1 MPDIAGNT
9 LGTATPLNLTSNVQI
24 FPDTVTP
31 TANDYYRFNLSNR
44 SSFNLSL
51 TNLNADANVALLD
64 SAGNLLSIN
73 GALQNSAN
81 PGTFAESINTV
92 LDAGTYYIQV
102 ASGGSTT
109 SADYALNVAISNT
122 LNSNILWRN
131 YSTGQNVVWLMNG
144 VSLSASASVTAVSD
158 LNWKIQGAGD
168 FNQDGQ
174 TDILWRNSSTGNNSV
189 WLMNGLT
196 FITSIAITA
205 VADSNWQI
213 QGTGDFDGD
222 NKLDIVWRNY
232 SSGKNSVWLMNGLTL
247 TTSIAVPAVADPNW
261 KIQGVSDFNG
271 DSKPDLLWRNYSTGK
286 NSVWFMNGLTF
297 LTTAAISAVPDSN
310 WQIQGTGDF
319 NGDNKSDIL
328 WRNSSTGKNSIWLM
342 NGLTF
347 SSSIPLSQV
356 SNLSWRALSPF
367 ITTGTPSPIDIAGN
381 TLPNAFKIGS
391 NLSGSAT
398 YRDAIGGTD
407 TNDYYQFSLGT
418 ASNVALSL
426 AGLAANLDLRL
437 LDSNGVVLQSS
448 TLGSTTSESIS
459 STLSAGTYYI
469 QVYPV
474 GSSSSTYALNLAV
487 NNLPVLVTRS
497 SLAVT
502 EGTAATIS
510 NSILRVTDNDNTP
523 AQLTYTLG
531 NLPTKG
537 NLLLNGTTLVSGA
550 TFTQAD
556 IDSDNNLRYQ
566 HDGSETLT
574 DVFSFTVADGAGGT
588 LSTNTLDI
596 AITPAN
602 DAPVITLPAGNFSAD
617 QGANSAIS
625 GITIADPDAG
635 NSNVRVTLSA
645 VNGVLSLGFKAGLT
659 FSQGTGSQ
667 DATMIFSGNLSDINT
682 ALSSLVYRSNS
693 TFKGID
699 TIAVN
704 VNDNGNTGVGGALS
718 DSRSLAITVTP
729 INKPPII
736 TLPPAQIASEDTSL
750 TISGI
755 SISDIDGN
763 GGNVTVSVSAVNG
776 VISLNSTSGITLLTG
791 TGSQDR
797 NLTFTGTLASVNAVL
812 NSLAYLGSKD
822 FNGADLITIEVNDSV
837 STGSGGIPL
846 SDVKTLAVTVNPVN
860 DAPVLTVP
868 GEQAANENT
877 NARITGVSV
886 NDVDAGSSNVT
897 VNLSAGNGTLSLTSI
912 TGLSFTSGNGNQNTN
927 MVFSGTLAAVNS
939 ALNSLVYKSN
949 PNFNGTD
956 TVNVSVNDNGNTGA
970 GIALSDSK
978 SIAVNV
984 LGVNNPPVITVPLA
998 PAANSGTNL
1007 AIVGVS
1013 IADPDAGG
1021 ALMQVTIAAANGVLS
1036 LPTTGLTLLQGNG
1049 NQNSRITFEGTLAA
1063 INSALANLVYRSFIG
1078 FTGFETISISA
1089 NDEGNSGIG
1098 TPLSDTKTL
1107 FINVGGAINNPPAAN
1122 NDTYSILRNGTLT
1135 VPGTGVLGNDVDTD
1149 SPSLNANL
1157 VDLPTH
1163 GNLSFSSTG
1172 SFTYT
1177 PNANFVGT
1185 DTFTY
1190 RATDGIANSN
1200 LATVTIAVTAPINDA
1215 PVANQDSFSFNEDT
1229 PYNNNVLLNDTDTED
1244 TRPQSAQLITG
1255 PTQALSFSLN
1265 ADGSFNYT
1273 PAANF
1278 NGNDSFTYIA
1288 KDSTGASSGTA
1299 TVNLTINPVNDAPV
1313 AVNDSFPAFDE
1324 DTPFNGNVLL
1334 NDTDTED
1341 TRPQT
1346 ATLAGGPGHALSFSL
1361 NTDGSFSYTPAANF
1375 NGNDSFTYIAKDST
1389 GASSGTATVNLT
1401 VTPVN
1406 DAPVAVNDNFTVSAG
1421 STLSNS
1427 VLTNDSDVEDTRPQT
1442 AVLAGGPTNAQSF
1455 TLNTDGT
1462 FTYVPNTGG
1471 TTDSFTYVATD
1482 SAGGTSNTATVSIN
1496 VSSLPNT
1503 PPIAVNDSF
1512 PAFDEDTP
1520 FNGNVLLNDTDT
1532 EDTRPQTATLAGGP
1546 GHALSF
1552 SLNTDG
1558 SFSYTPAA
1566 NFNGNDS
1573 FTYIAKDSTGAS
1585 SGTATVNLTVTP
1597 VNDAPVAVNDNF
1609 TVSAGS
1615 TLSNSVLTNDSDV
1628 EDTRP
1633 QTAVLAGGP
1642 TNAQSFTL
1650 NTDGTFTYVPNT
1662 GGTTDSFTYVAT
1674 DSAGGTSNTAT
1685 VSINVSSL
1693 PNTPPIAVNDS
1704 FPAFD
1709 EDTPFN
1715 GNVLLNDTDTEDTRP
1730 QTATLAGG
1738 PGHALSFSLNTD
1750 GSFSY
1755 TPAANFN
1762 GNDSFTY
1769 IAKDSTGA
1777 SSGTATVNLTVTPV
1791 NDAPVAVN
1799 DNFTVS
1805 AGSTLSNSVLTND
1818 SDVEDTRPQT
1828 AVLAGGPTNA
1838 QSFTLNTDGTFTYV
1852 PNTGGTTDSFTYVA
1866 TDSAGGTSNT
1876 ATVSINVSSLPNT
1889 PPIAVNDSFP
1899 AFDEDTPFNGNVL
1912 LNDTDTEDT
1921 RPQTAT
1927 LAGGPGHALSF
1938 SLNTDGS
1945 FSYTPAANF
1954 NGNDSF
1960 TYIAKDSTGASSG
1973 TATVNLTINPV
1984 NDAPVAV
1991 NDSFPAFD
1999 EDTPFNGNVLLND
2012 TDLEDAQPQTAL
2024 LVSGPAQALSFSL
2037 NTDGSFSYTPAANFN
2052 GNDSFTYIAKD
2063 SMGASSGTATVNLTV
2078 TPVNDAP
2085 IANPEEYRAATNT
2098 PLSVNAANGV
2108 LANDTDVDGSPPN
2121 AVAAVTTT
2129 TQGGTITLNTD
2140 GSFTYVAANNFNG
2153 IDTFTY
2159 QATDGSLTSNL
2170 ATVTLNVGPDVAPVA
2185 INDADSRYRTSPGT
2199 TLDIPAVFGVL
2210 GNDTDSDGPTLLA
2223 VAGVKA
2229 TTNNGTVTLNAD
2241 GSFLYTPQA
2250 GFTGVDTF
2258 TYQATD
2264 SLLTSSLATVTV
2276 VVGANAP
2283 PVAVDDS
2290 SSGYR
2295 TTPGTSLNINAID
2308 GVLQNDSDGGD
2319 GPTLSAVAGVKTST
2333 NNGTVTLNADGSFVY
2348 TPGTGFTGTD
2358 TFTYQATDGIDT
2370 SSLATVT
2377 IAVSANIL
2385 PTALDDSGYRA
2396 VANSPFLVSGAA
2408 SVLNNDSDGGD
2419 GPTLNAVP
2427 GVKTTTGSGTV
2438 TMSADGSFTYNP
2450 RANFTGIDTFTYQAT
2465 DGIDTSSFATVTIN
2479 VVTNSAPVVVNDS
2492 YVTTINRT
2500 LTVPGSGNLSVLAN
2514 DTDVDGNTLAVF
2526 PVSLPTHGSLLLNN
2540 DGSFTY
2546 TPNAN
2551 YQGVDFFTYQADDG
2565 FVNSNNVATVT
2576 LSVVPNAAPIAN
2588 TETYS
2593 VNRNNVITVAAANG
2607 VLKNDVDTDPLT
2619 ANLVTSS
2626 SNGVLAFNPDGSFIY
2641 QPNSGFS
2648 GPTDTF
2654 VYRASDGTLNSAP
2667 TTVTLSIKTSSA
2679 APTANPNTYSVNA
2692 NNTLNVIPATGVLA
2706 NDTDPEGD
2714 RLSASIVTGPTKGT
2728 LTLNSDGSFNYQP
2741 NANVTGIDTFVY
2753 KANDGLTDSNLATV
2767 TINVGATNN
2776 PPVVAVPGSQV
2787 VFRNIDL
2794 VIASGISISDV
2805 DAGNN
2810 TVRATLA
2817 ATNGSLTLST
2827 TTDLNV
2833 IDPDGDKNIVVEGSI
2848 ASINAALTNL
2858 RYHPDTGF
2866 AGSDTIDITVN
2877 DKGSTGNTGPQS
2889 GSGTIAVNVT
2899 TGPSPVKD
2907 INQTQNAA
2915 GTGTN
2920 SSTPTN
2926 LVAAGNVVY
2935 FAANDG
2941 IDGTELWRSDGTS
2954 SGTTL
2959 VANINSNLGGSSS
2972 PNNLTIVGS
2981 TLYFTATDPN
2991 SGTELW
2997 KTDLVNGTT
3006 SLVKNINPLTGS
3018 SSPSNLVNVN
3028 GTLFFRAN
3036 DGFGLSLWK
3045 TDGTDV
3051 GTVKVGTGYS
3061 QPGSLTAVN
3070 STLYFTSS
3078 NGTQLWKSNGTDAGT
3093 VLVKDLGTGAG
3104 VTGLIAIGTA
3114 LFFTAKDSQG
3124 IELWRSDGSSAG
3136 TARVSDINSG
3146 VNNSSPNNLKNLGG
3160 TLYFMANNGT
3170 SSGLY
3175 KSTAAGV
3182 VSLVQTLPS
3191 AGQAPTSLT
3200 VVGSSLFFVVD
3211 AGTSTTPKLQLW
3223 KSNGSTVGLVKD
3235 INPSGNANPASLT
3248 NVNGVL
3254 LFTANDG
3261 TTRIWQSDGTDAGTI
3276 PVSGAFTGS
3285 VPSNLTGVG
3294 SRLFFTAD
3302 TAATGT
3308 ELWAL

>member
-9 LGTATPLNLTSNVQI
+9 LGTATPLNLTSSVQI

-64 SAGNLLSIN
+64 SAGNLLNVN

-102 ASGGSTT
+102 APGGSAA
-109 SADYALNVAISNT
+109 SVDYALNVSLSNN
-122 LNSNILWRN
+122 LISNILWRN
-131 YSTGQNVVWLMNG
+131 YSTGQNAVWLMNG
-144 VSLSASASVTAVSD
+144 VSLNASASVTTVPD
-158 LNWKIQGAGD
+158 PNWKIQGAGD

-174 TDILWRNSSTGNNSV
+174 TDIVWRNSSSGNNSV

-196 FITSIAITA
+196 FITSIAIPA
-205 VADSNWQI
+205 VADQNWQV
-213 QGTGDFDGD
+213 QGVGDFNGD
-222 NKLDIVWRNY
+222 NKPDIVWRNS
-232 SSGKNSVWLMNGLTL
+232 SSGNNSVWLMNGLTFI
-247 TTSIAVPAVADPNW
+247 TSIAIPAVASPNW
-261 KIQGVSDFNG
+261 KIQGVGDFNG
-271 DSKPDLLWRNYSTGK
+271 DNKPDIVWRNSSSGN

-297 LTTAAISAVPDSN
+297 LTTTAIPSVPDPN

-328 WRNSSTGKNSIWLM
+328 WRNYSGGQNSIWLM

-347 SSSIPLSQV
+347 RSSIPLSQV
-356 SNLSWRALSPF
+356 SNLNWRALAPF
-367 ITTGTPSPIDIAGN
+367 TTTGTPSPIDIAGN
-381 TLPNAFKIGS
+381 TLPSAFKIGG

-426 AGLAANLDLRL
+426 AGLATNLDLRL

-487 NNLPVLVTRS
+487 NNLPVLVTRTN
-497 SLAVT
+497 LAVT
-502 EGTAATIS
+502 EGTATTIS

-556 IDSDNNLRYQ
+556 IDSGNNLRYQ

-574 DVFSFTVADGAGGT
+574 DVFSFTVSDGAGGT

-596 AITPAN
+596 AVTPAN
-602 DAPVITLPAGNFSAD
+602 DAPVITLPTGNFSAD

-635 NSNVRVTLSA
+635 SSSVRVTLSA
-645 VNGVLSLGFKAGLT
+645 ANGVLSLGFKAGLT

-667 DATMIFSGNLSDINT
+667 DATMIFSGNLSDVNT
-682 ALSSLVYRSNS
+682 ALTSLVYRSNS

-699 TIAVN
+699 TIGVN

-718 DSRSLAITVTP
+718 DSQTLAITVTP

-736 TLPPAQIASEDTSL
+736 TLPPAQVASEDTSL

-755 SISDIDGN
+755 SIGDIDGN

-776 VISLNSTSGITLLTG
+776 VVSLNSTSGITILTG

-822 FNGADLITIEVNDSV
+822 FNGSDLITIEVNDSV

-846 SDVKTLAVTVNPVN
+846 SDVRTLAVTVNPVN

-868 GEQAANENT
+868 GAQAANENT
-877 NARITGVSV
+877 NLRITGVSIS
-886 NDVDAGSSNVT
+886 DVDAGSGNVT

-939 ALNSLVYKSN
+939 ALNSLVYTGN

-956 TVNVSVNDNGNTGA
+956 TVNISVNDGGNTGV

-978 SIAVNV
+978 SIAINV

-998 PAANSGTNL
+998 PAANSGANL

-1021 ALMQVTIAAANGVLS
+1021 ALMKVTIAAANGVLS
-1036 LPTTGLTLLQGNG
+1036 IPTTGLTLLQGNG

-1149 SPSLNANL
+1149 SSSLSANL

-1177 PNANFVGT
+1177 PNANFIGT

-1200 LATVTIAVTAPINDA
+1200 LATVTIAVTAPINNA

-1229 PYNNNVLLNDTDTED
+1229 SYNNNVLLNDTDTED
-1244 TRPQSAQLITG
+1244 TRPQTAQLTSG
-1255 PTQALSFSLN
+1255 PAHDPNFVLN
-1265 ADGSFNYT
+1265 ADGSFSYT

-1278 NGNDSFTYIA
+1278 NGIDSFTYIA

-1299 TVNLTINPVNDAPV
+1299 TVSLTVNPVNDAPV

-1324 DTPFNGNVLL
+1324 DTPFGGNVLL
-1334 NDTDTED
+1334 NDTDVED

-1346 ATLAGGPGHALSFSL
+1346 AQLVSGPGHALSFSL

-1375 NGNDSFTYIAKDST
+1375 NGIDSFTYIAKDSA

-1401 VTPVN
+1401 INPVN
-1406 DAPVAVNDNFTVSAG
+1406 DVPVAVNDSFTVSAG
-1421 STLSNS
+1421 STLNNS
-1427 VLTNDSDVEDTRPQT
+1427 VLTNDTDVEDTRPPSV
-1442 AVLAGGPTNAQSF
+1442 VLVGGPSNAQSF

-1471 TTDSFTYVATD
+1471 TTDSFTYIAKD
-1482 SAGGTSNTATVSIN
+1482 STGASSTTATVSIN

-1503 PPIAVNDSF
+1503 PPVAVNDSF
-1512 PAFDEDTP
+1512 PAFNEDTP
-1520 FNGNVLLNDTDT
+1520 FGGNVLLNDT
-1532 EDTRPQTATLAGGP
+1532 
-1546 GHALSF
+1546 
-1552 SLNTDG
+1552 
-1558 SFSYTPAA
+1558 
-1566 NFNGNDS
+1566 
-1573 FTYIAKDSTGAS
+1573 
-1585 SGTATVNLTVTP
+1585 
-1597 VNDAPVAVNDNF
+1597 
-1609 TVSAGS
+1609 
-1615 TLSNSVLTNDSDV
+1615 DV

-1633 QTAVLAGGP
+1633 QTAQLVSGPAHDPNFVL
-1642 TNAQSFTL
+1642 NA
-1650 NTDGTFTYVPNT
+1650 
-1662 GGTTDSFTYVAT
+1662 
-1674 DSAGGTSNTAT
+1674 
-1685 VSINVSSL
+1685 
-1693 PNTPPIAVNDS
+1693 
-1704 FPAFD
+1704 
-1709 EDTPFN
+1709 
-1715 GNVLLNDTDTEDTRP
+1715 
-1730 QTATLAGG
+1730 
-1738 PGHALSFSLNTD
+1738 
-1750 GSFSY
+1750 
-1755 TPAANFN
+1755 
-1762 GNDSFTY
+1762 
-1769 IAKDSTGA
+1769 
-1777 SSGTATVNLTVTPV
+1777 
-1791 NDAPVAVN
+1791 
-1799 DNFTVS
+1799 
-1805 AGSTLSNSVLTND
+1805 
-1818 SDVEDTRPQT
+1818 
-1828 AVLAGGPTNA
+1828 
-1838 QSFTLNTDGTFTYV
+1838 
-1852 PNTGGTTDSFTYVA
+1852 
-1866 TDSAGGTSNT
+1866 
-1876 ATVSINVSSLPNT
+1876 
-1889 PPIAVNDSFP
+1889 
-1899 AFDEDTPFNGNVL
+1899 
-1912 LNDTDTEDT
+1912 
-1921 RPQTAT
+1921 
-1927 LAGGPGHALSF
+1927 
-1938 SLNTDGS
+1938 DGS

-1984 NDAPVAV
+1984 NDTPVAV
-1991 NDSFPAFD
+1991 NDSFPAFNED
-1999 EDTPFNGNVLLND
+1999 TPFNGNVLLNDTDTEDTRPQTAQLVSGPAHDPNFVLNADGSFSYTPAANFNGIDSFTYIAKDSAGASSGTATVNLTINPVNDVPVAVNDSFTVSAGGTLSNNVLLNDTDVEDTRPPTAQLVSGPAHDPNFVLNADGSFSYTPAANFNGIDSFTYIAKDSTGASSGTATVSINVSSLPNTPPVAVNDSFPAFNEDTPFGGNVLLNDTDTEDTRPPTAQLVSGPAHDPNFVLNADGSFSYTPAANFNGSDSFTYIAKDSAGASSGTATVNLTINPVNDTPVAVNDSFPAFNEDTPFNGNVLLND
-2012 TDLEDAQPQTAL
+2012 TDLEDTQPQTAL
-2024 LVSGPAQALSFSL
+2024 LVSNPGHALSFSL
-2037 NTDGSFSYTPAANFN
+2037 NTDGNFSYTPAANFN
-2052 GNDSFTYIAKD
+2052 GSDSFTYIAKD
-2063 SMGASSGTATVNLTV
+2063 STGASSGTATVNLTIN
-2078 TPVNDAP
+2078 PVNDAP
-2085 IANPEEYRAATNT
+2085 IANPEEYRAATNV

-2108 LANDTDVDGSPPN
+2108 LSNDTDVDGSLPT
-2121 AVAAVTTT
+2121 AITAVTTT
-2129 TQGGTITLNTD
+2129 TQGGTVTLNTD
-2140 GSFTYVAANNFNG
+2140 GSFTYVSANNFNG

-2159 QATDGSLTSNL
+2159 QATDGSLNSNL
-2170 ATVTLNVGPDVAPVA
+2170 ATVTLSVGPDVAPVA
-2185 INDADSRYRTSPGT
+2185 VDDGDSRYRTSPGA

-2210 GNDTDSDGPTLLA
+2210 SNDTDSDGPTLSA
-2223 VAGVKA
+2223 VAGVRT

-2241 GSFLYTPQA
+2241 GSFLYTPGT
-2250 GFTGVDTF
+2250 GFTGTDTF

-2264 SLLTSSLATVTV
+2264 SLLTSNPATVTV
-2276 VVGANAP
+2276 VVGTNAP

-2295 TTPGTSLNINAID
+2295 TTPGTSLSIDAID
-2308 GVLQNDSDGGD
+2308 GVLQNDNDGGD
-2319 GPTLSAVAGVKTST
+2319 GPALSAVAGVKTTT
-2333 NNGTVTLNADGSFVY
+2333 NNGTVTLNADGSFFY
-2348 TPGTGFTGTD
+2348 TPGIGFTGTD
-2358 TFTYQATDGIDT
+2358 TFTYQATDSIDT

-2377 IAVSANIL
+2377 IAVSANLL
-2385 PTALDDSGYRA
+2385 PIAQDDSGYRA
-2396 VANSPFLVSGAA
+2396 VANSPFSISGAA

-2419 GPTLNAVP
+2419 GPALNAVS
-2427 GVKTTTGSGTV
+2427 GVKTTTNSGTV
-2438 TMSADGSFTYNP
+2438 TMSVDGSFTYTP
-2450 RANFTGIDTFTYQAT
+2450 RANFIGIDTFTYQAT
-2465 DGIDTSSFATVTIN
+2465 DGIDTSSPATVTIN

-2500 LTVPGSGNLSVLAN
+2500 LTVPGAGNSGVLAN

-2526 PVSLPTHGSLLLNN
+2526 PVSLPTHGNLLLNN

-2576 LSVVPNAAPIAN
+2576 INVVTNVAPIAN

-2593 VNRNNVITVAAANG
+2593 VNRNNVITVAAASG

-2619 ANLVTSS
+2619 ASLVSS
-2626 SNGVLAFNPDGSFIY
+2626 PGKGVLSFNPDGSFIY
-2641 QPNSGFS
+2641 RPNSGFS

-2654 VYRASDGTLNSAP
+2654 IYRASDGTLNSAP

-2692 NNTLNVIPATGVLA
+2692 NNTLNILSATGVLT

-2741 NANVTGIDTFVY
+2741 NANVVGIDTFVY

-2776 PPVVAVPGSQV
+2776 APIVAVPGSQV
-2787 VFRNIDL
+2787 VFRNTDL
-2794 VIASGISISDV
+2794 VIASGINISDV

-2810 TVRATLA
+2810 VVRATLA

-2827 TTDLNV
+2827 VLGLNV
-2833 IDPDGDKNIVVEGSI
+2833 MDPDGDKNVVVEGSI

-2877 DKGSTGNTGPQS
+2877 DNGATGNTGSQS
-2889 GSGTIAVNVT
+2889 GTGTIAVNVT

-2907 INQTQNAA
+2907 INQTQNATA
-2915 GTGTN
+2915 TGTN

-2926 LVAAGNVVY
+2926 LIAAGNIVY

-2981 TLYFTATDPN
+2981 TLYFTATDPT

-3006 SLVKNINPLTGS
+3006 TLVKNISPLTGS
-3018 SSPSNLVNVN
+3018 SSPTNLTNVN

-3036 DGFGLSLWK
+3036 DGSGLALWK

-3104 VTGLIAIGTA
+3104 ATGLIAIGNA

-3136 TARVSDINSG
+3136 TARVSDISAG
-3146 VNNSSPNNLKNLGG
+3146 APNSSPNNLKNLNG
-3160 TLYFMANNGT
+3160 TLYFVANNGT

-3175 KSTAAGV
+3175 KSTAGGA
-3182 VSLVQTLPS
+3182 VSLVQNLPS

-3261 TTRIWQSDGTDAGTI
+3261 STRIWQSDGTDAGTI